1 VCVCVCVCMYG
12 LVRAYDDFYAC
23 SKTIEM
29 YWDRRKAAAVH
40 EIYFAKLSASIH
52 RRAAQNLV

>member
-1 VCVCVCVCMYG
+1 VCVCMYG